1 MHVLSRRKKRRF
13 KVKWGRVVGVF
24 LLFGIFMVGLFTI
37 IQSIEG
43 AVKSINQPFKKDESN
58 NSYKGEDNLVF
69 QGEEDTLDEVN
80 VLLLGSDSR
89 GEEHARTDTIMIAH
103 YDPQSR
109 QIKLISL
116 MRDMLVSVP
125 NYGQQ
130 KLNAAFTFGGPELL
144 RETIKENFGVNLHY
158 YAMIDF
164 EGFEKAVDLLVPN
177 GIEVDIPYEMS
188 DGIEMTLEKGKQQLQ
203 GKELLGYVRFRQD
216 RLSDFGRVQR
226 QQEVISKLKEEA
238 VGLQSVAKLPEL
250 LNLLHTYID
259 TNIHTSTLLSIG
271 KDVLTKETREI
282 EALRIPEDG
291 SFENKHHDT
300 LGDVLEIDFPQ
311 NKQSLQAFLQS
322 VPERQATSSK

>member
-1 MHVLSRRKKRRF
+1 
-13 KVKWGRVVGVF
+13 
-24 LLFGIFMVGLFTI
+24 MVGLFTI
-37 IQSIEG
+37 IESIEG
-43 AVKSINQPFKKDESN
+43 AIKTINQPFKKDEPN
-58 NSYKGEDNLVF
+58 HTYEREDNLVF
-69 QGEEDTLDEVN
+69 QGEENTLDEVN

-89 GEEHARTDTIMIAH
+89 GEEQARTDTIMIAH
-103 YDPQSR
+103 YDPQTSK
-109 QIKLISL
+109 IKLISL

-125 NYGQQ
+125 DYGQQ

-164 EGFEKAVDLLVPN
+164 EGFEEAVDLLVPN

-188 DGIEMTLEKGKQQLQ
+188 DGIEMTLEKGKQRLH

-238 VGLQSVAKLPEL
+238 VGLQNIAKLPEL
-250 LNLLHTYID
+250 LDLLHTYLD

-271 KDVLTKETREI
+271 KNVLTKESGEI
-282 EALRIPEDG
+282 ETLRIPEDG
-291 SFENKHHDT
+291 SFENKRHDT
-300 LGDVLEIDFPQ
+300 LGDVLEIDFSQ

-322 VPERQATSSK
+322 VPEP

>member
-1 MHVLSRRKKRRF
+1 
-13 KVKWGRVVGVF
+13 
-24 LLFGIFMVGLFTI
+24 MVGLFTI
-37 IQSIEG
+37 IESIEG
-43 AVKSINQPFKKDESN
+43 AIKTMNQPFKKNEPN
-58 NSYKGEDNLVF
+58 HTYEKEDNLVF
-69 QGEEDTLDEVN
+69 QGEENTLDEVN

-103 YDPQSR
+103 YDPQTSK
-109 QIKLISL
+109 IKLISL

-125 NYGQQ
+125 DYGQQ

-164 EGFEKAVDLLVPN
+164 EGFEEAVDLLVPN

-188 DGIEMTLEKGKQQLQ
+188 DGIEMTLEKGKQQLH
-203 GKELLGYVRFRQD
+203 GRELLGYVRFRQD

-238 VGLQSVAKLPEL
+238 VGLQSIAKLPEL
-250 LNLLHTYID
+250 LDLLHTYLD

-271 KDVLTKETREI
+271 KNVLTKESGEI
-282 EALRIPEDG
+282 ETLRIPEDG
-291 SFENKHHDT
+291 SFENKRHDT
-300 LGDVLEIDFPQ
+300 LGDVLEIDFAQ
-311 NKQSLQAFLQS
+311 NKQALQAFLQS
-322 VPERQATSSK
+322 VSEP

>member
-1 MHVLSRRKKRRF
+1 
-13 KVKWGRVVGVF
+13 
-24 LLFGIFMVGLFTI
+24 MVGFFTI
-37 IQSIEG
+37 IHSIEG
-43 AVKSINQPFKKDESN
+43 AIKTINQPFKKNEPNRS
-58 NSYKGEDNLVF
+58 STVEDTLAF
-69 QGEEDTLDEVN
+69 QGEENTLDEVN

-89 GEEHARTDTIMIAH
+89 GEKQARTDTIMIAH
-103 YDPQSR
+103 YDPQTR

-125 NYGQQ
+125 DYGQQ
-130 KLNAAFTFGGPELL
+130 KLNAAFAFGGPELL

-188 DGIEMTLEKGKQQLQ
+188 DGIGMTLEKGKQQLQ

-226 QQEVISKLKEEA
+226 QQEVISKVKEEA
-238 VGLQSVAKLPEL
+238 VGLQSVTKLPEL
-250 LNLLHTYID
+250 LKLLHTYID

-271 KDVLTKETREI
+271 KDVLMEESKEI
-282 EALRIPEDG
+282 ETLRIPEDG
-291 SFENKHHDT
+291 SFENKRHDT
-300 LGDVLEIDFPQ
+300 LGEVLEIDFSQ
-311 NKQSLQAFLQS
+311 NKQTLQAFL
-322 VPERQATSSK
+322 E